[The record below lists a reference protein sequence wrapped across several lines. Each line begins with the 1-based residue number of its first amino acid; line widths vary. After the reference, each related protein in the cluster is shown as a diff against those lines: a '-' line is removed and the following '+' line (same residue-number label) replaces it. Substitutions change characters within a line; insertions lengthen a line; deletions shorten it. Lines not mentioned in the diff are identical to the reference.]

1 MIEEKHRVVDDIL
14 SSEYL
19 TSIIQQI
26 NDICVTVDETDP
38 NLERKSEIQQTLKK
52 AMYSYKE
59 LLTKREIETKCAKDP
74 DPDWVPE
81 LNTNDSK

>member
-1 MIEEKHRVVDDIL
+1 
-14 SSEYL
+14 L

-38 NLERKSEIQQTLKK
+38 NLKRKSEIQQTLKK

-59 LLTKREIETKCAKDP
+59 LLTKAKCAKDP
-74 DPDWVPE
+74 DPDWVPG
-81 LNTNDSK
+81 LNMNDSE

>member
-1 MIEEKHRVVDDIL
+1 MIDIL

-26 NDICVTVDETDP
+26 NDVCVTVDETDP
-38 NLERKSEIQQTLKK
+38 NLKRKSEIQQTLKK

-59 LLTKREIETKCAKDP
+59 LLTKRETETKCAKDP
-74 DPDWVPE
+74 DPDSDWVSG
-81 LNTNDSK
+81 LNTNDSE